1 MTPEGGRRSREL
13 PPTVLAATAMA
24 TRAMDAVTL
33 PSGVP
38 AACQAEGTTCGTC
51 TGGGDRVTVGHD
63 DPDDHPEFDIRE
75 LERYLADQTE
85 TGPAPDTPRI
95 RKQDRARRRTRRVRK
110 LASDVAEAREIVA
123 LQDSAELVTAYSR
136 RVLRTLRRGAEAEKL
151 VRLRQQPAFIALATV
166 RARRIVTTTGLIA
179 LTIALGWSTAGVQGF
194 AAGGAPAFSPPWWLA
209 WGVEPFV
216 SLALL
221 TIVIARAFLAS
232 RGQWITAP
240 SVRRAEMLFL
250 GATLVM
256 NVWRYL
262 PGVADDF
269 RVDQLVVHML
279 GPIVAVCVVTVLPVL
294 WVAID
299 HVPDSSA
306 QTFANGSN
314 PGDSSPG
321 SEDELPHPVDERVT
335 SALLRA
341 QELIQAGKL
350 PPTPSANAIHKALG
364 GAMDTARAVRDILR
378 RGP

>member
-1 MTPEGGRRSREL
+1 M
-13 PPTVLAATAMA
+13 
-24 TRAMDAVTL
+24 
-33 PSGVP
+33 
-38 AACQAEGTTCGTC
+38 
-51 TGGGDRVTVGHD
+51 TVGHD

-75 LERYLADQTE
+75 LERYLAGEAE
-85 TGPAPDTPRI
+85 TGPAPETPRI
-95 RKQDRARRRTRRVRK
+95 RKQDGTRQRTRRVRE

-123 LQDSAELVTAYSR
+123 LQDSPELVAAYSR

-194 AAGGAPAFSPPWWLA
+194 AAGEAPAFSPPWWLA

-232 RGQWITAP
+232 RGQSITAP
-240 SVRRAEMLFL
+240 SVRRAELLFL

-306 QTFANGSN
+306 QTFANASD
-314 PGDSSPG
+314 PRDSSTG
-321 SEDELPHPVDERVT
+321 SEDEFPHPVDQRVA
-335 SALLRA
+335 SALVRA

-350 PPTPSANAIHKALG
+350 PPTPSANAVHKALG

>member
-1 MTPEGGRRSREL
+1 
-13 PPTVLAATAMA
+13 
-24 TRAMDAVTL
+24 
-33 PSGVP
+33 
-38 AACQAEGTTCGTC
+38 
-51 TGGGDRVTVGHD
+51 VTVAHD
-63 DPDDHPEFDIRE
+63 DSDDHPEFDIRE
-75 LERYLADQTE
+75 LERYLAGEAE
-85 TGPAPDTPRI
+85 TDPAPDTPRI
-95 RKQDRARRRTRRVRK
+95 HLQGRARQRTRRVRK
-110 LASDVAEAREIVA
+110 LASEVAEARDIVA
-123 LQDSAELVTAYSR
+123 LQDSTELVTAYSR

-166 RARRIVTTTGLIA
+166 RARRTVTTTGLIA

-194 AAGGAPAFSPPWWLA
+194 AAGEASAFSPAWWLA

-221 TIVIARAFLAS
+221 TIVVARAFLAS
-232 RGQWITAP
+232 RGQSITAP
-240 SVRRAEMLFL
+240 SVRRAELLFL

-262 PGVADDF
+262 PGVAENF

-299 HVPDSSA
+299 LVPNQLTKPSANTNDLRDSS
-306 QTFANGSN
+306 TRRT
-314 PGDSSPG
+314 
-321 SEDELPHPVDERVT
+321 SEVLDERVV
-335 SALLRA
+335 SAVQRA
-341 QELIQAGKL
+341 QHLIQAGKL
-350 PPTPSANAIHKALG
+350 PPTPSANAVHKALG

>member
-1 MTPEGGRRSREL
+1 M
-13 PPTVLAATAMA
+13 
-24 TRAMDAVTL
+24 
-33 PSGVP
+33 
-38 AACQAEGTTCGTC
+38 
-51 TGGGDRVTVGHD
+51 TVGHD

-75 LERYLADQTE
+75 LERYLAGETE
-85 TGPAPDTPRI
+85 TGRAADTPRI
-95 RKQDRARRRTRRVRK
+95 RKRDQARRTRRVRK

-123 LQDSAELVTAYSR
+123 LQDSTELVTAYSS
-136 RVLRTLRRGAEAEKL
+136 RVLRTLRQGAEAEKL

-194 AAGGAPAFSPPWWLA
+194 AAGEALAFSPPWWLA

-240 SVRRAEMLFL
+240 AVRRAELLFL

-299 HVPDSSA
+299 HVPDSSDQA
-306 QTFANGSN
+306 FANGSD
-314 PGDSSPG
+314 PGDRSTG
-321 SEDELPHPVDERVT
+321 SEDELPQAVDERVA

-341 QELIQAGKL
+341 QELIQVGKL
-350 PPTPSANAIHKALG
+350 PPTPSANAVHKALG